1 MGETKKK
8 QKGREGV
15 RQRQTDRRGKG
26 MRWRE
31 EEQGEVEREKG
42 RETERTL
49 HFVGLLYALVIVRY
63 NLSSRIMKA
72 DVFYQASFADR

>member
-26 MRWRE
+26 RRWRE
-31 EEQGEVEREKG
+31 EEQGEEVEREREGG
-42 RETERTL
+42 RRDVRCTL
-49 HFVGLLYALVIVRY
+49 SACFTH
-63 NLSSRIMKA
+63 
-72 DVFYQASFADR
+72 